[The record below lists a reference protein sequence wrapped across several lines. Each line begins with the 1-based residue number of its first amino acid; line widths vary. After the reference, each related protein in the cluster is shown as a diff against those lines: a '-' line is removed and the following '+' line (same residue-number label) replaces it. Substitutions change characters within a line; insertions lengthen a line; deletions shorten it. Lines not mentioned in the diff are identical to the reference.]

1 MVITDCIT
9 SRMILTEIVVSFA
22 GVPEVNDISKEQIQ
36 RDYFYRHLVSVC
48 YVPGPV

>member
-36 RDYFYRHLVSVC
+36 RDYFYNLVNVC